1 MKARVPLLGYGG
13 ARSLTRA
20 YAPVR
25 GKLVFCLSFGK
36 GIVLSSSA
44 YHYAITLA
52 LGLVCPRLAVL
63 NKALVDLSTL

>member
-36 GIVLSSSA
+36 GIVKSVCLQMGIIRLLYVSVS
-44 YHYAITLA
+44 TELA
-52 LGLVCPRLAVL
+52 LANGAESG
-63 NKALVDLSTL
+63 D